1 MKKSFALVFT
11 LLVAASSAVSQSLT
25 TESFTKAKAVVD
37 KSVAAYGGTEELNAI
52 SNVSLR
58 GAGES
63 VHRNQSRRPGDMDRT
78 EYTAEILID
87 LKNSRARQIQK
98 GHYPSGFNW
107 HSGKVIDAGNR
118 NGFDLIRKTTC
129 QPAQITPA
137 NFKANTR
144 WLPQLVL
151 LNVLE
156 RTQTLRYLGK
166 ADYEKRPHQDV
177 DYVTNDGARLT
188 LYIDQQTGLPSKLET
203 LITDP

>member
-1 MKKSFALVFT
+1 MKKSFALVFM
-11 LLVAASSAVSQSLT
+11 LLIAASCAVSQSLT

-37 KSVAAYGGTEELNAI
+37 KSVAAYGGAEELNAI

-58 GAGES
+58 IAGES

-78 EYTAEILID
+78 EYTGEILID

-98 GHYPSGFNW
+98 GHYPGGFNW
-107 HSGKVIDAGNR
+107 HNGQVIDAGNR
-118 NGFDLIRKTTC
+118 TGFDLIRKTSN
-129 QPAQITPA
+129 PPGQITPA

-156 RTQTLRYLGK
+156 RAQTLR
-166 ADYEKRPHQDV
+166 
-177 DYVTNDGARLT
+177 
-188 LYIDQQTGLPSKLET
+188 
-203 LITDP
+203 